1 MRAKPP
7 SGAGITGLGGITRT
21 TAASRA
27 KSTTGDVKADPT
39 AVKRKREALGE
50 VVVNNRSKNTV
61 VKGKEKEN
69 TKESFDG
76 VVLKTKPAATRPP
89 LRTVGT
95 KQIAR
100 APASRVVGKEK
111 EATVVPMKAAGKPV
125 GDDYA
130 MVVDPPVVPGLIK
143 RGPLPTK
150 VARQPS
156 KQLYVRESRTK
167 AQLQAEEDDIED
179 HRGMKRRRT
188 SSEPPEQ
195 KQTTEEAFLTARINA
210 ELEAYANEIEADPEN
225 SPWDDLDAD
234 DVDDPLMVSEY
245 VVDIF
250 KYLRQVE
257 VCNCCYPWHYD
268 INLWHSS
275 PRCLTLITWKARESL
290 RGKCV
295 GFSWTGS
302 FRSMSASA
310 FSLKP
315 YFFASI
321 LLIVS
326 SLFVLS
332 LLRNFSW
339 WA

>member
-7 SGAGITGLGGITRT
+7 SGAGTTGLGGITRT

-50 VVVNNRSKNTV
+50 VVVNNGLKNIP

-76 VVLKTKPAATRPP
+76 VVLKAKPVATRPP

-95 KQIAR
+95 KQIAK
-100 APASRVVGKEK
+100 PTASRIAGKEK
-111 EATVVPMKAAGKPV
+111 EATVVPMKAVRKPV

-130 MVVDPPVVPGLIK
+130 MAIDRPVISGLIK

-150 VARQPS
+150 VVRQPS
-156 KQLYVRESRTK
+156 KQFYVRERRSK
-167 AQLQAEEDDIED
+167 IQLQTEEDDIED
-179 HRGMKRRRT
+179 HRDIKRRRT

-195 KQTTEEAFLTARINA
+195 KQVTEEAFLAARINA

-250 KYLRQVE
+250 QYLRQVE
-257 VCNCCYPWHYD
+257 VCNYCCP
-268 INLWHSS
+268 
-275 PRCLTLITWKARESL
+275 
-290 RGKCV
+290 
-295 GFSWTGS
+295 
-302 FRSMSASA
+302 
-310 FSLKP
+310 
-315 YFFASI
+315 
-321 LLIVS
+321 
-326 SLFVLS
+326 
-332 LLRNFSW
+332 
-339 WA
+339 

>member
-7 SGAGITGLGGITRT
+7 SGAGTTGLGGITRT

-50 VVVNNRSKNTV
+50 VVVNNRSKNIA

-76 VVLKTKPAATRPP
+76 VVLKAKPTAIRPP

-95 KQIAR
+95 KQIAK
-100 APASRVVGKEK
+100 PTASRIVGKEK
-111 EATVVPMKAAGKPV
+111 EATVVPMKAVGKPV
-125 GDDYA
+125 GDDRA
-130 MVVDPPVVPGLIK
+130 MVVDLPVIPGLIK

-156 KQLYVRESRTK
+156 KQLYTRESRTK
-167 AQLQAEEDDIED
+167 IPLRAEDDDIED
-179 HRGMKRRRT
+179 HRDMKRRRT

-195 KQTTEEAFLTARINA
+195 NQATEEVILAARINA

-234 DVDDPLMVSEY
+234 DIDDPLMVSEY

-257 VCNCCYPWHYD
+257 VCNCCCP
-268 INLWHSS
+268 
-275 PRCLTLITWKARESL
+275 
-290 RGKCV
+290 
-295 GFSWTGS
+295 
-302 FRSMSASA
+302 
-310 FSLKP
+310 
-315 YFFASI
+315 
-321 LLIVS
+321 
-326 SLFVLS
+326 
-332 LLRNFSW
+332 
-339 WA
+339 